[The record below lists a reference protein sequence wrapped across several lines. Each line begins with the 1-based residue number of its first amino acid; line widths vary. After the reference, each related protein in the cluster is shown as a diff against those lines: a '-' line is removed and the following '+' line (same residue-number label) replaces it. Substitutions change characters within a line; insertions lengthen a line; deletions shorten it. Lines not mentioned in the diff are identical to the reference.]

1 MKQSNLSDLLDR
13 IEVALYGC
21 LASPTNGPHA
31 ALVVLAAIR
40 REECGEESF
49 PFSIRQRDEIAEAEA
64 RNVREELEK
73 LIAGQKAEDDEFN
86 RLHPQQQPAEE
97 PSIRHKLFG
106 RKKKDGEEPPNA
118 ALEGDEVV

>member
-31 ALVVLAAIR
+31 ALAVLAAIR
-40 REECGEESF
+40 REECGEESL
-49 PFSIRQRDEIAEAEA
+49 PLAVRQRDLQAEAEE
-64 RNVREELEK
+64 RNVREEFDRLV
-73 LIAGQKAEDDEFN
+73 AGQKAADDEFN
-86 RLHPQQQPAEE
+86 RLHPTQTPELEE
-97 PSIRHKLFG
+97 PARGLFG
-106 RKKKDGEEPPNA
+106 RKKKGSGGALNA

>member
-73 LIAGQKAEDDEFN
+73 LIAGQKAAVQTDFDSVENLFEV
-86 RLHPQQQPAEE
+86 RLVHAILLVPGQA
-97 PSIRHKLFG
+97 RRG
-106 RKKKDGEEPPNA
+106 
-118 ALEGDEVV
+118 